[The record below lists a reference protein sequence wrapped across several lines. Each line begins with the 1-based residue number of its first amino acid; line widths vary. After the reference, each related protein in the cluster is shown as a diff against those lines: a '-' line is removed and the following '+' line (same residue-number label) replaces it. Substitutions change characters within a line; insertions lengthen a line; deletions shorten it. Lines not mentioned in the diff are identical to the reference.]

1 MRHITRM
8 LHGLS
13 GLAAAMTLS
22 MASAQAN
29 TTLLINAI
37 LPAPHIMN
45 VKVLKPWAEE
55 VNKATDGRVT
65 VQIPSASVVSP
76 DKVWNAVRNGVID
89 GAYMYNGFVPHQLPL
104 VQMPQLPF
112 LGTSSRANSV
122 ALWRTYNKYFKAN
135 NGFKDVHLLA
145 MVVFPQAIMYSLKG
159 PIASQHDL
167 QGIKI
172 WAAPGVAA
180 KLMAMAKA
188 GVISTPATKMSEI
201 VAGGMV
207 SGFIGIPDMDAEG
220 YKVMR
225 YVKNATTVPGGF
237 STPPFSL
244 IMNRKKWESIPQKDR
259 DIITK
264 LSGEA
269 FAERMSAFD
278 QAEAKAHAAAIKSGV
293 IYHAASPQFVAE
305 LQSEAATLKEQWLN
319 AAKQKNVNGEAA
331 LAYYRSQSAE
341 NKK

>member
-1 MRHITRM
+1 MCYILRM
-8 LHGLS
+8 SYRIL
-13 GLAAAMTLS
+13 GLAAAL
-22 MASAQAN
+22 AISATCARAN

-45 VKVLKPWAEE
+45 VKVLKPWAEA

-65 VQIPSASVVSP
+65 IQIPSASVVSP
-76 DKVWNAVRNGVID
+76 DQVWNAVRNDVID
-89 GAYMYNGFVPHQLPL
+89 GAYMYNGFVSHQLPL

-112 LGTSSRANSV
+112 LGTSSQANSV
-122 ALWRTYNKYFKAN
+122 ALWRTYSKYFQSAN
-135 NGFKDVHLLA
+135 EYKDVHLLA
-145 MVVFPQAIMYSLKG
+145 LVVFPQAILYSLKD
-159 PIASQHDL
+159 PIDSERDL

-180 KLMAMAKA
+180 KLMAMAHA

-207 SGFIGIPDMDAEG
+207 SALIGIPDMDAQG

-244 IMNRKKWESIPQKDR
+244 IVNRKKWEAIPQQDR

-278 QAEAKAHAAAIKSGV
+278 QAEAQAHAEAVKNGV
-293 IYHAASPQFVAE
+293 VYHAASPQFVAE
-305 LQSEAATLKEQWLN
+305 LQKGATVLTDKWLK
-319 AAKQKNVNGEAA
+319 AAKHENVNGEEA
-331 LAYYRSQSAE
+331 LEYYRRQSGATS
-341 NKK
+341 K